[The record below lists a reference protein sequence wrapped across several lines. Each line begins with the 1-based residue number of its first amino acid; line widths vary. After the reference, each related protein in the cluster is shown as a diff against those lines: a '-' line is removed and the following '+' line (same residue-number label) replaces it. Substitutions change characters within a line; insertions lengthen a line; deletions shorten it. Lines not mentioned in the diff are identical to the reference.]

1 MVEHR
6 TPNPGVGGS
15 NPSRPAIFD
24 GLESTLM
31 INKIISF
38 VISVRQEMSKVSWP
52 TFPELKSS
60 TYVVIVVSIIIAM
73 YIFFVDVGLTYIVQS
88 FF

>member
-1 MVEHR
+1 
-6 TPNPGVGGS
+6 
-15 NPSRPAIFD
+15 
-24 GLESTLM
+24 M
-31 INKIISF
+31 INKIKF
-38 VISVRQEMSKVSWP
+38 FFISVRQEMAKVSWP

-73 YIFFVDVGLTYIVQS
+73 YIFLTDIGLTYIVQS